1 MDDVKNQ
8 LESQEFQDQIKKADE
23 LAKVLVKHITNDK
36 GELLANIEENAGF

>member
-1 MDDVKNQ
+1 MDDVRNQ
-8 LESQEFQDQIKKADE
+8 IATQEFEDQIKKADE